1 VPETTGAGAATPLDE
16 RVRTRRWLAVAIAAG
31 LALRLAFG
39 LGYWVDKPLTLD
51 EQEYLLLARNLA
63 RGHGFAYPAVSGD
76 AEVRIHFERP
86 PVYPAVIA
94 ATLLATGHPW
104 ATAKGNP
111 TDPVPMPRS
120 SSEVP
125 RAVIAV
131 QACLGAFGVWM
142 ASLIASRVAG
152 RRAGVLAAWLAAVH
166 PALVWSSG
174 YVLNEALYSML
185 ALVVAWLLMRSSAGP
200 QLDRRGPKRPRL
212 ARVGLALLA
221 GAVAGAAVLTKE
233 GMLLFLPLAALW
245 LLARREV
252 TLAMALTLGVAVVL
266 LPWVA
271 RNHAVHGRFVL
282 TAAHGGVT
290 FWTGN
295 NPLAR
300 GEGDLAANPDM
311 KRARNAL
318 EAGHPGLTAQEMDGV
333 YYREALA
340 FIRTRPLEWLA
351 LEAKKLFF
359 TVVPIGPSYLLH
371 SQRYRLGSW
380 IPYGLLV
387 PFAIGGVIRLGRRAS
402 VLWPVLLM
410 AASVVLMNLVFFPQE
425 RFRIPILDPTLIICA
440 ACCAAPRP
448 TRDPAG
454 TVAR

>member
-1 VPETTGAGAATPLDE
+1 MPETTGVGPDAALQAHRPS
-16 RVRTRRWLAVAIAAG
+16 RRWLAAAALVG

-63 RGHGFAYPAVSGD
+63 RGHGFAYPAVD
-76 AEVRIHFERP
+76 ADVGVHFERP
-86 PVYPAVIA
+86 PMYPALIA
-94 ATLLATGHPW
+94 ATLVATGHPW
-104 ATAKGNP
+104 ATAAGHP

-131 QACLGAFGVWM
+131 QACLGALGVWM
-142 ASLIASRVAG
+142 AGLIASRVAG
-152 RRAGVLAAWLAAVH
+152 RRAEVLAACVAAVH

-174 YVLNEALYSML
+174 YVMNEALYSML

-200 QLDRRGPKRPRL
+200 RVDNRGPKRPRL
-212 ARVGLALLA
+212 ERVGLALLA
-221 GAVAGAAVLTKE
+221 GAVAGAAALTKE
-233 GMLLFLPLAALW
+233 GMLLFVPLAGLW
-245 LLARREV
+245 LLARRDV
-252 TLAMALTLGVAVVL
+252 ATATALAVGVAVVL

-271 RNHAVHGRFVL
+271 RNYAVHGRFVL

-295 NPLAR
+295 NALAG
-300 GEGDLAANPDM
+300 GEGDLAANPEM

-318 EAGHPGLTAQEMDGV
+318 EASHPGLTAQEMDGI

-340 FIRTRPLEWLA
+340 FIRTRPLDWLA
-351 LEAKKLFF
+351 LEAKKLLY
-359 TVVPIGPSYLLH
+359 TIVPIGPSYLLH
-371 SQRYRLGSW
+371 SPRYRLGSW
-380 IPYGLLV
+380 IPYALLV
-387 PFAIGGVIRLGRRAS
+387 PLAIAGVIRLGRRAS

-410 AASVVLMNLVFFPQE
+410 AASVVLMSLVFFPQE
-425 RFRIPILDPTLIICA
+425 RFRIPVIDPTLIICA
-440 ACCAAPRP
+440 AGCAVSRP
-448 TRDPAG
+448 ARDP
-454 TVAR
+454 RC